1 MSTPSKPHNEF
12 EAIALEAL
20 QNVAGGAAR
29 SSKGGDSEL
38 TAMLTSITSSIKDLA
53 SSKNQGQDPMQMI
66 MIMMM
71 MGGMGGG
78 GGGGVI
84 GAPVAAAPPVINV
97 DTGISGGG
105 GGGGGGCR
113 RGGKKGW

>member
-1 MSTPSKPHNEF
+1 MSTKPSNEF

-29 SSKGGDSEL
+29 SKGSDSEI
-38 TAMLTSITSSIKDLA
+38 TAMLSSITSSIKDLA
-53 SSKNQGQDPMQMI
+53 SSKNNQGMDPMM

-71 MGGMGGG
+71 MMMGGGG

-84 GAPVAAAPPVINV
+84 AAPAGVATPPVINV
-97 DTGISGGG
+97 DTGVSGGG
-105 GGGGGGCR
+105 GCFPCG
-113 RGGKKGW
+113 RGKGKKGW